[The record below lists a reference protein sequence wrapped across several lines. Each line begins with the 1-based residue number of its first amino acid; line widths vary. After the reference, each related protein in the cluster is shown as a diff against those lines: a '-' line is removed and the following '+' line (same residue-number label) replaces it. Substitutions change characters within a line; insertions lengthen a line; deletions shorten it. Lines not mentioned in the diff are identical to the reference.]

1 MPIKFKKNCTQS
13 CNFASSTSWCIADR
27 RGTSLQVC
35 TVKSDCWC
43 NLELCV
49 YTCTEMYFWRKVKS
63 TEIDGYQT
71 SCCQSSMH
79 ENTMKNACK
88 S

>member
-1 MPIKFKKNCTQS
+1 MPIKFLKNCT
-13 CNFASSTSWCIADR
+13 CNVASSTSWYIADL

-71 SCCQSSMH
+71 WGQ
-79 ENTMKNACK
+79 ENRDFLLPK
-88 S
+88 